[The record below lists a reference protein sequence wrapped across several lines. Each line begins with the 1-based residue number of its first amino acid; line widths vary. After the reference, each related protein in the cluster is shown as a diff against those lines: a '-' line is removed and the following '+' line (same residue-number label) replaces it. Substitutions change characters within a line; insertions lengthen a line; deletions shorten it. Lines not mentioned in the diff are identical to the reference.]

1 MVGSLWNLAKSNEN
15 NLASLYKNM
24 YILRGQQRHVFL
36 K

>member
-1 MVGSLWNLAKSNEN
+1 MVGSLWNLAKSI
-15 NLASLYKNM
+15 ASLYKNM